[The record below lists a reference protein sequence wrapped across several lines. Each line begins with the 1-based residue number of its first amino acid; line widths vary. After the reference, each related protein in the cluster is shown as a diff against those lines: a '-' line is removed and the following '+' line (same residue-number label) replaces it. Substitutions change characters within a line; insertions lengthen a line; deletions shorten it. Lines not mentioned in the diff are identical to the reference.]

1 VRGLIEYVVA
11 TAVTFED
18 KVDLK
23 SFKNNIM
30 LRNPCSESGSE
41 VNCGCVGGSEVWC
54 GGRAAYVGLST
65 GIGR

>member
-41 VNCGCVGGSEVWC
+41 VNRGVVCILLAVLEGGLLEGGGCVRVE
-54 GGRAAYVGLST
+54 
-65 GIGR
+65 